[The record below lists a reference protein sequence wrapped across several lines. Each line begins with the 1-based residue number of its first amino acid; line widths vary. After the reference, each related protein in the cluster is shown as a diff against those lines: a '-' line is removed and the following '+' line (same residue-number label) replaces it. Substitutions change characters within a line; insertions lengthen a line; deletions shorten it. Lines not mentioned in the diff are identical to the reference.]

1 MGYIDLNAQNEEEDI
16 IIQLKSVEEFF
27 PDLEDDIVNEISD
40 DKVEI
45 IENLDIPFNF
55 DGTIENDIDD
65 FIKEV
70 KKDSFD
76 I

>member
-1 MGYIDLNAQNEEEDI
+1 MGYIDLNAQIEEEDI

-27 PDLEDDIVNEISD
+27 PDSEDDTVNEIPD

-55 DGTIENDIDD
+55 DGTVENDIED

>member
-27 PDLEDDIVNEISD
+27 PDTEDDTVNEIPD

>member
-1 MGYIDLNAQNEEEDI
+1 MGYIDLNAQIEEEDI

-27 PDLEDDIVNEISD
+27 PESEDDTVNEISD

-55 DGTIENDIDD
+55 DGTVENDIED

>member
-27 PDLEDDIVNEISD
+27 PDLEDDIVNEIPD